1 MDRKYGHKG
10 YQESSR
16 DDRDRDRQRQ
26 QGPPAV
32 PLTPEERAQQRSLR
46 HAVQREA
53 NEVLRCPNC
62 GRNVPASG
70 AISSELRCPHC
81 GSALHAC
88 RACQHFDSA
97 ARWECRAPITA
108 PVMEKS
114 KANTC
119 TLFSARLVLDTTGKR
134 TGPAGSSNDPK
145 SQFDNLFKR

>member
-16 DDRDRDRQRQ
+16 EDRDRDRKH
-26 QGPPAV
+26 GPPAA
-32 PLTPEERAQQRSLR
+32 PLTPEEKAQQRSLR

-62 GRNVPASG
+62 GRNVQASG
-70 AISSELRCPHC
+70 AVAFDTRCPHC
-81 GSALHAC
+81 ASALHAC
-88 RACQHFDSA
+88 RACQHFDSS

-108 PVMEKS
+108 VVMEKS
-114 KANTC
+114 KANSC
-119 TLFSARLVLDTTGKR
+119 TLFAARLVLDTTGKR
-134 TGPAGSSNDPK
+134 TGTSGSSNDPK